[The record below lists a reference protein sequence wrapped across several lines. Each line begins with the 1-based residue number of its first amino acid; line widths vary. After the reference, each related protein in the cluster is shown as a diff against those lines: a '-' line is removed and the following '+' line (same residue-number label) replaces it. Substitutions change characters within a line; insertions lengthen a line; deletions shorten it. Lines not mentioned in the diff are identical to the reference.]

1 MSMNLTVAM
10 QDRAIGAL
18 LGTAAGDALGA
29 PYEFQ
34 PPRAPDQDVAM
45 VGNDLWEP
53 GEWTDDTAMAIAIA
67 EVAATGQDLRDDAAQ
82 DAIVRRWHQW
92 SLGAKD
98 IGTQTS
104 AILGEAARRGRT
116 AQAARAASAA
126 LHTRTGRS
134 AGNGSLMRTAPVAL
148 AYLHDRRQLL
158 PAARGIS
165 ELTHYDIDASDA
177 CWLWSCAIRHAVLMG
192 GVVDPLI
199 GIGQIDP
206 ARRGLWRT
214 RFQEA
219 EQGQPADFTSN
230 GWVVHAIQAAWSAIV
245 NTPVPQ
251 DDPADGIF
259 RVDHLRLALDAAVRA
274 GYDTDTVAAIAGGL
288 LGAAYGASAIP
299 VQWRRLLHGWP
310 NMNTRHL
317 AALATRIIKTNKP
330 IQHATAESTAPV
342 QHPHDPGVW
351 LGDITAL
358 RTLPHGVEVVISLCS
373 INDSDIPIGVEHIGV
388 RLVDGVGLEANPN
401 LDFVL
406 SDTVRLIEILRAEG
420 HTVLVHCA
428 GDQSRTPAVA
438 ALYGGR
444 TQDISGIAAIRQI
457 KKVLP
462 YAHPNTD
469 FLSALIRLAP

>member
-1 MSMNLTVAM
+1 MNLTVAM

-34 PPRAPDQDVAM
+34 PPRAPGQEVAM
-45 VGNDLWEP
+45 VGNGLWEP

-67 EVAATGQDLRDDAAQ
+67 EVAATGQDLRDDVVQ
-82 DAIVRRWHQW
+82 DAIVRRWQQW
-92 SLGAKD
+92 SVDAKD

-104 AILGEAARRGRT
+104 AVLREAARRGRT
-116 AQAARAASAA
+116 AHAARAASAA
-126 LHTRTGRS
+126 LHARTGRS

-158 PAARGIS
+158 PAARAIS
-165 ELTHYDIDASDA
+165 ELTHCDVDASDA

-219 EQGQPADFTSN
+219 EEGQPADFTSN

-251 DDPADGIF
+251 DDPANGVF

-299 VQWRRLLHGWP
+299 AQWRRILHGWP
-310 NMNTRHL
+310 NMNTRQL
-317 AALATRIIKTNKP
+317 AALVPRIIKTDKP
-330 IQHATAESTAPV
+330 IQHATAGPTAPV
-342 QHPHDPGVW
+342 QHPHDPSVW

-358 RTLPHGVEVVISLCS
+358 QELPSGVDAVVSLCTV
-373 INDSDIPIGVEHIGV
+373 NDTDIPIGVEHIDV
-388 RLVDGVGLEANPN
+388 RLIDDTGQDLNPN

-406 SDTVRLIEILRAEG
+406 TDTVQLIDILREEG
-420 HTVLVHCA
+420 RSVLVHCA
-428 GDQSRTPAVA
+428 AAQSGTPTIA
-438 ALYGGR
+438 ALYGAR
-444 TQDISGIAAIRQI
+444 RAGIGGLVALSQI
-457 KKVLP
+457 TEVLP
-462 YAHPNTD
+462 RSHPNKD
-469 FLSALIRLAP
+469 LLGALRRLAP